1 MVDRSPPVADRR
13 AAARSRIA
21 SQEPIH
27 PLAVAEVPPDD
38 AVMTEGQAPT
48 YTTRLVTSN
57 TWDDFAVL
65 VEKHNGVWGGCWCM
79 AFHPEGVRNAKSPE
93 DNRTAKRAHVDRGT
107 CHQVLVHSGDECV
120 GWCQFGSSAE
130 HPTIKNAAAYARDL
144 DHLPDWRIGCVFTAS
159 RHRGQGVARAA
170 VGAALEAIAAAG
182 GGTVEAYPEQS
193 EGRPPQRGA
202 YFQTG
207 PEDLY
212 AGFGFARQRK
222 IAKWRRVMRLTV
234 PEPA

>member
-1 MVDRSPPVADRR
+1 MA
-13 AAARSRIA
+13 SR
-21 SQEPIH
+21 EPIH
-27 PLAVAEVPPDD
+27 PLAGAEVTPDD
-38 AVMTEGQAPT
+38 AVMTEGHVPT
-48 YTTRLVTSN
+48 YTTRLLTPA
-57 TWDDFAVL
+57 TWGDFAAL

-120 GWCQFGSSAE
+120 GWCQFGAPAE
-130 HPTIKNAAAYARDL
+130 LPTIKNTAAYARDL

-212 AGFGFARQRK
+212 VRFGFVRQRK
-222 IAKWRRVMRLTV
+222 IAKWRWVMRLTV
-234 PEPA
+234 PEPT